1 MTAIRISKNFIYTN
15 GLMLC
20 LAIIGFI
27 VRYVRF
33 PEVSLQVHLLAL
45 GVSLL
50 VIASIWYFFK
60 WMDSYLNKIYPY
72 ERSIPGRITV
82 QILIGMVYILLVRA
96 FVFWWGAPKL
106 PIHLDELF
114 RMSTYAVYILLSIV
128 LNFGFFANYFLHQWK
143 NSIQR
148 AERLEREKTQV
159 QFDNLKNQL
168 NPHFLFNALT
178 SLNSLIFEDQQL
190 ASDFLQ
196 HLSKVYR
203 YVLQHK
209 EKSLVPLQAELD
221 FIQSYVFL
229 LETRFAPA
237 LQIKFNIPDCAR
249 HKEIVPVTL
258 QILIENA
265 IKHNVINSARPL
277 HITISA
283 EQHYLSVRNNLQ
295 PKKLI
300 ENSNKQGLD
309 NLTSFYKFISP
320 KPILIAADDNSF
332 EIKIPL
338 L

>member
-1 MTAIRISKNFIYTN
+1 MATLRISKNFIYTN

-20 LAIIGFI
+20 LAILGF
-27 VRYVRF
+27 VARYVRF
-33 PEVSLQVHLLAL
+33 PEVSLQVHLAVF
-45 GVSLL
+45 GVSL
-50 VIASIWYFFK
+50 VMIASIWYFFK
-60 WMDSYLNKIYPY
+60 WLDNFLNKVYPY

-82 QILIGMVYILLVRA
+82 QIVTGMVYILLVRA

-128 LNFGFFANYFLHQWK
+128 LNLGFFANYFLHQWK
-143 NSIQR
+143 TSIQR

-209 EKSLVPLQAELD
+209 EKGLVSLQAELD

-229 LETRFAPA
+229 LETRFAEG
-237 LQIKFNIPDCAR
+237 LQIGFNIPDCAR

-258 QILIENA
+258 QIVIENA
-265 IKHNVINSARPL
+265 LKHNIINAARPL
-277 HITISA
+277 NISISA
-283 EQHYLSVRNNLQ
+283 DQNYLSVRNNLQ

-300 ENSNKQGLD
+300 ETSNKQGLE
-309 NLTSFYKFISP
+309 NLTSLYKFISP
-320 KPILIAADDNSF
+320 NPIRISSNEESF
-332 EIKIPL
+332 IIQIPL
-338 L
+338 V

>member
-1 MTAIRISKNFIYTN
+1 MVTLRISKNFIYTN
-15 GLMLC
+15 GILLC
-20 LAIIGFI
+20 LAILGFFA
-27 VRYVRF
+27 RLFRF
-33 PEVSLQVHLLAL
+33 PEIALKVHLAVF

-50 VIASIWYFFK
+50 LIASVWYFFK
-60 WMDSYLNKIYPY
+60 WMDSFLNKVYPY
-72 ERSIPGRITV
+72 ERSIPTRITI
-82 QILIGMVYILLVRA
+82 QIVIGMVYILLVRE
-96 FVFWWGAPKL
+96 FIFWWGVPKL
-106 PIHLDELF
+106 PFQVDDLF
-114 RMSTYAVYILLSIV
+114 RLSTYALYIMISIG
-128 LNFGFFANYFLHQWK
+128 LNLGFFANYFLHQWK
-143 NSIQR
+143 TSIQR

-209 EKSLVPLQAELD
+209 EKGLVPLQTELD

-237 LQIKFNIPDCAR
+237 LEINFNIPACAR
-249 HKEIVPVTL
+249 EKEIVPVTL

-265 IKHNVINSARPL
+265 IKHNIINSTRPL
-277 HITISA
+277 HLTISA
-283 EQHYLSVRNNLQ
+283 DQQYLEVKNNVQ

-300 ENSNKQGLD
+300 ETSNKQGLD
-309 NLTSFYKFISP
+309 NLISLYKFITP
-320 KPILIAADDNSF
+320 NPIFITSDENSF
-332 EIKIPL
+332 NIKIPL
-338 L
+338 V